1 MADEVLSRACLKSL
15 EIIGEASMNIS
26 EGLKNAHPI
35 VEWRLMAGMRNKLV
49 HHYFGVDW
57 EIVDDVLKN
66 ELPDLRANILR
77 VSSELKKKPISHVLR
92 LLEAIEQ
99 PLTKLLLSL
108 LLLLSLHPVLLEDA
122 L

>member
-26 EGLKNAHPI
+26 EELKKAHPV
-35 VEWRLMAGMRNKLV
+35 VEWRRIVGMRNKLV

-57 EIVDDVLKN
+57 DIVDDVLKN

-77 VSSELKKKPISHVLR
+77 VSSELKKS
-92 LLEAIEQ
+92 E
-99 PLTKLLLSL
+99 
-108 LLLLSLHPVLLEDA
+108 
-122 L
+122 